1 MVEHKQLSDVDS
13 VSYTEKKWSLLLTH
27 DEVQGN
33 YVRKRDES
41 HRSLRYIA
49 CQLRNKNLL
58 R

>member
-41 HRSLRYIA
+41 HRSL
-49 CQLRNKNLL
+49 
-58 R
+58 

>member
-41 HRSLRYIA
+41 HRSLRHIA